1 MRKCDF
7 GEAGAASI
15 TGAAPVF
22 YAGKT
27 AYHYMILLLLVNVFP
42 KIRRQPGNAKSNNL
56 NGGLGE
62 LGNEIETLL
71 QSLKEELSAY
81 ESKHEVV
88 QSLIQEEQKDIE
100 TALSRI
106 NTVDEDAIPQEWL
119 QEIPTLLSPADWQN
133 IWVYGKVPVPYDI
146 FH

>member
-1 MRKCDF
+1 M
-7 GEAGAASI
+7 
-15 TGAAPVF
+15 
-22 YAGKT
+22 
-27 AYHYMILLLLVNVFP
+27 
-42 KIRRQPGNAKSNNL
+42 
-56 NGGLGE
+56 
-62 LGNEIETLL
+62 GNEIETLL

-88 QSLIQEEQKDIE
+88 QSLIQEELKDIE